1 LLAGAGSAAG
11 AGAATGAS
19 TATGAA
25 TTGAATSA
33 GAAVALGAASG
44 ALASS
49 AGFSQPAN
57 NAKVN
62 KPVATIILFFIV
74 VSFYFK
80 FCLCA
85 LYPNN
90 FRVVLMLPH

>member
-1 LLAGAGSAAG
+1 LLAGSAT
-11 AGAATGAS
+11 GAATGAS

-25 TTGAATSA
+25 TGAATSA

-74 VSFYFK
+74 VSFYFILN
-80 FCLCA
+80 FGYA
-85 LYPNN
+85 LFTPNISG
-90 FRVVLMLPH
+90 